1 MGLLDGLLGNV
12 LGGLLNS
19 PQGQN
24 PLLQEGLQLLQQSGG
39 LSGMLDRLRQ
49 SGLGQQ
55 ADSWVGTGKN
65 LPISAEDLQR
75 VIGSGAIGDIAAK
88 LRMSPGEAGAGLAQA
103 LPQIIDQMTPQ
114 GSVPGNHGELIQQML
129 TAVMN
134 RA

>member
-75 VIGSGAIGDIAAK
+75 AIGSGAIDDIAAK
-88 LRMSPGEAGAGLAQA
+88 LGMSHGEVSAGLAQT

>member
-12 LGGLLNS
+12 LGGLLNGS
-19 PQGQN
+19 QGQS
-24 PLLQEGLQLLQQSGG
+24 PLLQAALQLLQQNGG
-39 LSGMLDRLRQ
+39 LTGMLDQLRQ

-55 ADSWVGTGKN
+55 ADSWVSTGKN

-75 VIGSGAIGDIAAK
+75 VVGSGAIADIAAK
-88 LRMSPGEAGAGLAQA
+88 LGMSHGEASTGLAQA